1 MPELVTATGSGAL
14 GGFTLFQVCSRI
26 PNPITY
32 SQLTMSPSQF
42 IFISSSSPKRDLP
55 TRTKRKLH
63 AIGGAR
69 GVWSLSVRTAVKV
82 NGVPYDRPAN
92 PYYAENDSLILGTD
106 AIPSPGFSR
115 VSMSPLSLSTAIY
128 LTRIRGSLGHAPPR
142 GTLRS
147 LLASRASP
155 LVPHP
160 SSKALLSCMC
170 YQTPSVCSSQVR
182 YISLYAVSRHEY
194 QRHSYDRW
202 HGEANNQGH
211 GR

>member
-26 PNPITY
+26 SNPFTLTRAHNIT
-32 SQLTMSPSQF
+32 
-42 IFISSSSPKRDLP
+42 IHISSAPKCDLP
-55 TRTKRKLH
+55 IRTKRKLH

-92 PYYAENDSLILGTD
+92 PYHAENDSLILGTD

-115 VSMSPLSLSTAIY
+115 VSISPLSSSTAID

-147 LLASRASP
+147 PLASRASP
-155 LVPHP
+155 SVPRH
-160 SSKALLSCMC
+160 SSKALLSYMC

-182 YISLYAVSRHEY
+182 YISLCALHGREY
-194 QRHSYDRW
+194 QRHSCDRW
-202 HGEANNQGH
+202 HRAAGHQGH